1 VRRFAPNENV
11 FYFRAVARFA
21 GRTAL
26 VTGAASGIGRATVAR
41 LVEEGAAVVAV
52 DVQPLEGIDGDVHA
66 VVGDI
71 SDPDTA
77 ERAVGEAVDRHG
89 ALHVL
94 ANVAGILRTART
106 HQHPLDTWDRVL
118 AVNLTGTFLACKAA
132 IPALLDSAKASGSSS
147 AIVNTASTAALSG
160 HPWAAAYSAS
170 KGGVLALTKVLAV
183 EYARDGIRTNCV
195 CPGSID
201 TPITSDFEFPE
212 GVDTRLV
219 SRIMALD
226 HPRGPETVAAAI
238 AFLASDD
245 AAHVNGESL
254 RVDGGTLA

>member
-1 VRRFAPNENV
+1 MFYFAPV
-11 FYFRAVARFA
+11 QRFE
-21 GRTAL
+21 GRTAI
-26 VTGAASGIGRATVAR
+26 VTGAASGIGRATVER
-41 LVEEGAAVVAV
+41 LLAEGATVVAV
-52 DVQPLEGIDGDVHA
+52 DVQPPGAGIEVIGDVA
-66 VVGDI
+66 DAET
-71 SDPDTA
+71 S
-77 ERAVGEAVDRHG
+77 ERAVAAALDATG

-106 HQHPLDTWDRVL
+106 HEHPLDTWDHVL

-132 IPALLDSAKASGSSS
+132 IPALLETGGG
-147 AIVNTASTAALSG
+147 AIVNTASTAALAG

-183 EYARDGIRTNCV
+183 EYARDGLRTNCV

-201 TPITSDFEFPE
+201 TPITSDFLFPE
-212 GVDTRLV
+212 GVDTRLIK
-219 SRIMALD
+219 RMMAID

>member
-1 VRRFAPNENV
+1 MRFD
-11 FYFRAVARFA
+11 
-21 GRTAL
+21 GRTAI
-26 VTGAASGIGRATVAR
+26 VTGAASGIGRATVER
-41 LVEEGAAVVAV
+41 LVAEGATVVAV
-52 DVQPLEGIDGDVHA
+52 DVQRPDAGGAIA
-66 VVGDI
+66 VVGDVADA
-71 SDPDTA
+71 STA
-77 ERAVGEAVDRHG
+77 QRAVDAALDATGS
-89 ALHVL
+89 LHVL

-106 HQHPLDTWDRVL
+106 HEHPLDTWEQVL
-118 AVNLTGTFLACKAA
+118 AVNLTGTFLACRAA
-132 IPALLDSAKASGSSS
+132 IPALLASGGG
-147 AIVNTASTAALSG
+147 AIVNVGSTAALAG

-183 EYARDGIRTNCV
+183 EYARDGLRANCV

-201 TPITSDFEFPE
+201 TPITSDFVFPD
-212 GVDTRLV
+212 GVDTRLIK
-219 SRIMALD
+219 RMMALD